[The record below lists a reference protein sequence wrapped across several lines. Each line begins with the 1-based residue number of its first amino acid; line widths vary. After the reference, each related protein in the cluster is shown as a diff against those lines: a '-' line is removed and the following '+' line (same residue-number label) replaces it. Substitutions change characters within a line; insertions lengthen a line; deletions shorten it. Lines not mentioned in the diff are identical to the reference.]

1 MPMTG
6 KTRVRL
12 KNDALQ
18 AVPELMALSKPL
30 TTANP
35 AVSPSMSKRFS
46 IANSL
51 RRFRYRTTVDC
62 HQSSSWPGWT
72 IALLN
77 KWSRWSER
85 NRERAFL
92 RDVADSQQLLNELGL
107 TREQALNEANRPF
120 WE

>member
-1 MPMTG
+1 MPCGPCPNGLIETADNC
-6 KTRVRL
+6 KSCRL
-12 KNDALQ
+12 W
-18 AVPELMALSKPL
+18 SRS
-30 TTANP
+30 
-35 AVSPSMSKRFS
+35 VSTHFS

-51 RRFRYRTTVDC
+51 RRFRCRTTVDC

-77 KWSRWSER
+77 KWSRWSAR

-107 TREQALNEANRPF
+107 TREQALSEANRPF

>member
-1 MPMTG
+1 MD
-6 KTRVRL
+6 R
-12 KNDALQ
+12 
-18 AVPELMALSKPL
+18 
-30 TTANP
+30 
-35 AVSPSMSKRFS
+35 SMSTYFR

-51 RRFRYRTTVDC
+51 RRFRCRTTADC

-72 IALLN
+72 IALLS

>member
-1 MPMTG
+1 
-6 KTRVRL
+6 
-12 KNDALQ
+12 
-18 AVPELMALSKPL
+18 MALSKPL
-30 TTANP
+30 TTANH
-35 AVSPSMSKRFS
+35 ADWSRSVSTHFS

-51 RRFRYRTTVDC
+51 RRFRCRTTVDC

-72 IALLN
+72 IAALN
-77 KWSRWSER
+77 KWSRWSAR

-107 TREQALNEANRPF
+107 TREQALSEANRPF